1 MGRRGPHRNEDTREQ
16 HYQRMAEMRLRRYSQ
31 DRIAK
36 ELGITQAQVSID
48 LKELRKRWK
57 TKQAADTE
65 ELIAEQVETLE
76 MLFTEAIDAW
86 QHSRTPK
93 DLITH
98 ESGLTPKGV
107 IDKTIIRK
115 DLGAGNSAFLQQAAI
130 ILDKISALK
139 GIPIHVEYGDVNR
152 AFDLLIKEGYIVS
165 KPEP

>member
-1 MGRRGPHRNEDTREQ
+1 MGRRGPTRTPDTREQ
-16 HYQRMAEMRLRRYSQ
+16 HYEKIAALRLRRYSQ
-31 DRIAK
+31 ARIAK
-36 ELGITQAQVSID
+36 ELGITQQQVSED

-98 ESGLTPKGV
+98 ESGITPKGE

-139 GIPIHVEYGDVNR
+139 GIPIHVETSDVNR
-152 AFDLLIKEGYIVS
+152 AFDVLTKEGYVVT
-165 KPEP
+165 KPES

>member
-1 MGRRGPHRNEDTREQ
+1 MGRRGPRRNEDTREQ
-16 HYQRMAEMRLRRYSQ
+16 HYQKMAEMRLRRYSQ
-31 DRIAK
+31 DRIAE

-57 TKQAADTE
+57 TKQSADTE

-76 MLFTEAIDAW
+76 MLFKEAIDAW

-98 ESGLTPKGV
+98 ESGITPKGE

-115 DLGAGNSAFLQQAAI
+115 DLGGGNSAFLQQASS

-139 GIPIHVEYGDVNR
+139 GIPIHVENGDINR
-152 AFDLLIKEGYIVS
+152 AYDVLTREGYVIT